1 MRYMLCRGAD
11 VVHLYLCGR
20 LLAGTSGVGPIDRF
34 DATSFP
40 TKFAAQIR
48 EFDSE
53 G

>member
-1 MRYMLCRGAD
+1 MVITFLAYTDDQSPSLR
-11 VVHLYLCGR
+11 R

-48 EFDSE
+48 GFDSE